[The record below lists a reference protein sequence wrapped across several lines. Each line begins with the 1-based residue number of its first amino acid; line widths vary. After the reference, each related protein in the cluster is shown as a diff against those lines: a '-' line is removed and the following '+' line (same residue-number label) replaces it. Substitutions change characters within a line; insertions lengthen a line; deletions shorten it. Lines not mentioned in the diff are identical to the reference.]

1 MLGLITFA
9 LFIGVIWLEII
20 VFGLV
25 GDAIG
30 VLLTIIGVFV
40 TAAIGIRLFR
50 ASGRATMARMQESV
64 KAGRPPVLDVADG
77 MAILFAAFLLLIPGY
92 ATDALGLIL
101 FIPGLRPVLILG
113 LYFLLKPL
121 VQKMYSNSSFQFNQS
136 GFTSGFQGGFQGGFK
151 STDHPHHPD
160 TQFDDQRHLHDDDPS
175 ATIIEGDYERKDK
188 D

>member
-40 TAAIGIRLFR
+40 TAAIGIRLLR

-121 VQKMYSNSSFQFNQS
+121 VQKMYSKSSFQFNKS
-136 GFTSGFQGGFQGGFK
+136 GFSSGFQGGFQ
-151 STDHPHHPD
+151 SADQPHHPD
-160 TQFDDQRHLHDDDPS
+160 PHFNDQRHLHDDDPS

-188 D
+188 E

>member
-50 ASGRATMARMQESV
+50 VSGRATMARMQESV
-64 KAGRPPVLDVADG
+64 KAGRSPVLDVADG

-101 FIPGLRPVLILG
+101 FIPGLRPILILG
-113 LYFLLKPL
+113 LYFLLKSL
-121 VQKMYSNSSFQFNQS
+121 VQKMYSRSSFQFNQS
-136 GFTSGFQGGFQGGFK
+136 GFSKGFSGGFS
-151 STDHPHHPD
+151 STSQPSGADPH
-160 TQFDDQRHLHDDDPS
+160 FNDQRHLHDDDPS

-188 D
+188 E

>member
-1 MLGLITFA
+1 MFGLITFA

-50 ASGRATMARMQESV
+50 ASGRATLARMQESV

-101 FIPGLRPVLILG
+101 FIPGLRPVLIMG

-121 VQKMYSNSSFQFNQS
+121 VQKMYSRSSFQFNQS
-136 GFTSGFQGGFQGGFK
+136 GFTSGFK

-160 TQFDDQRHLHDDDPS
+160 PQFNDQRHLHDDDPS

-188 D
+188 E

>member
-30 VLLTIIGVFV
+30 VLLTILGVFV

-50 ASGRATMARMQESV
+50 ASGRATMVRMQESV

-77 MAILFAAFLLLIPGY
+77 MAILFAAFLLLIPGF

-121 VQKMYSNSSFQFNQS
+121 VQKMYSRSSFQFNQS
-136 GFTSGFQGGFQGGFK
+136 GFSSGFQGGFK
-151 STDHPHHPD
+151 SADHPPHPD
-160 TQFDDQRHLHDDDPS
+160 SNFNDQRHLHDDDPS

-188 D
+188 E

>member
-40 TAAIGIRLFR
+40 TAAIGIRLLR

-121 VQKMYSNSSFQFNQS
+121 VQKMYSRSSFQFNQS
-136 GFTSGFQGGFQGGFK
+136 GFSNEFQGGFQ
-151 STDHPHHPD
+151 SADQPHHPD
-160 TQFDDQRHLHDDDPS
+160 PHFNDQRHLHGDDPS

-188 D
+188 E

>member
-64 KAGRPPVLDVADG
+64 KAGRPPCFRCCRWHGD
-77 MAILFAAFLLLIPGY
+77 
-92 ATDALGLIL
+92 
-101 FIPGLRPVLILG
+101 FICGIFVVNPRLC
-113 LYFLLKPL
+113 
-121 VQKMYSNSSFQFNQS
+121 
-136 GFTSGFQGGFQGGFK
+136 
-151 STDHPHHPD
+151 H
-160 TQFDDQRHLHDDDPS
+160 
-175 ATIIEGDYERKDK
+175 
-188 D
+188 

>member
-1 MLGLITFA
+1 MPGLITFA
-9 LFIGVIWLEII
+9 LFIGVIWLEIV
-20 VFGLV
+20 VFGIV

-77 MAILFAAFLLLIPGY
+77 MAILLAAGLLLIPGY

-113 LYFLLKPL
+113 LYFIIKPF
-121 VQKMYSNSSFQFNQS
+121 VQKMAQRSSFQFNQS
-136 GFTSGFQGGFQGGFK
+136 GFSGGFTSQDG
-151 STDHPHHPD
+151 SPHPD
-160 TQFDDQRHLHDDDPS
+160 QTFHDHHHLHDDDPS

-188 D
+188 E

>member
-1 MLGLITFA
+1 MFGLITFA

-50 ASGRATMARMQESV
+50 ASGRATMTRMQESV

-77 MAILFAAFLLLIPGY
+77 MAILLAAGLLLIPGY

-121 VQKMYSNSSFQFNQS
+121 VQKMYSRSTFQFNQS
-136 GFTSGFQGGFQGGFK
+136 GFTGGFK
-151 STDHPHHPD
+151 GGFTSTDQSSNPD
-160 TQFDDQRHLHDDDPS
+160 PQFSDQRHLDDDPS
-175 ATIIEGDYERKDK
+175 TTIIEGDYERKDK
-188 D
+188 E

>member
-40 TAAIGIRLFR
+40 TAAIGIRLLR

-121 VQKMYSNSSFQFNQS
+121 VQKMYSKSSFQFNQS
-136 GFTSGFQGGFQGGFK
+136 GFSSGFQGGFQ
-151 STDHPHHPD
+151 SADQPHHPD
-160 TQFDDQRHLHDDDPS
+160 PHFNDQRHLHDDDPS

-188 D
+188 E

>member
-1 MLGLITFA
+1 MPGLITFA
-9 LFIGVIWLEII
+9 LFIGVIWLEIV
-20 VFGLV
+20 VFGIV

-77 MAILFAAFLLLIPGY
+77 MAILLAAGLLLIPGY

-113 LYFLLKPL
+113 LYFIIKPL
-121 VQKMYSNSSFQFNQS
+121 VQKMAQRSSFQFNQS
-136 GFTSGFQGGFQGGFK
+136 GFSSGFTSQDG
-151 STDHPHHPD
+151 SPHPD
-160 TQFDDQRHLHDDDPS
+160 QTSHDHHHLHDDDPS

-188 D
+188 E

>member
-121 VQKMYSNSSFQFNQS
+121 VQKMYSRSSFQFNQS
-136 GFTSGFQGGFQGGFK
+136 GFSSGFQGGFK
-151 STDHPHHPD
+151 SADQPHHPD
-160 TQFDDQRHLHDDDPS
+160 PNFNDQRHLHDDDPS

-188 D
+188 E

>member
-113 LYFLLKPL
+113 LYFLLNPL
-121 VQKMYSNSSFQFNQS
+121 VQKMYSRSSFQFNQS
-136 GFTSGFQGGFQGGFK
+136 GFTSGFQGGFK
-151 STDHPHHPD
+151 SADHPSHPD
-160 TQFDDQRHLHDDDPS
+160 SHFNDQRHLHDDDPS

-188 D
+188 E